1 MPVSARYA
9 LLAAP
14 FLLIAAC
21 GGAKSEDKAQAA
33 PKPAAGHATL
43 SGPAAP
49 GEKDMVLGSPDAP
62 ITLIEYASVTCPACA
77 AWHQQVLPEV
87 KAKYIDTGKVR
98 LVFREFPTPPVPMS
112 YIGSLLGRCAAEK
125 ASTDA
130 YFLVIATLMKTQRTW
145 IQGEDPK
152 AELMKIAAQAGMDE
166 AQFDACLKRQDLVDV
181 ISANV
186 DAGSETFKISR
197 TPSFV
202 INGEVANVRTIEEFD
217 AAFAPLLAAAGAQ

>member
-1 MPVSARYA
+1 MPFSTKIA

-14 FLLIAAC
+14 LLLIAAC
-21 GGAKSEDKAQAA
+21 GGAKSEEKALDA
-33 PKPAAGHATL
+33 PKPAATAAL
-43 SGPAAP
+43 VGPAAP

-77 AWHQQVLPEV
+77 AWHQEVLPEM
-87 KAKYIDTGKVR
+87 KSKYIDTGKVR

-125 ASTDA
+125 ANTDA

-186 DAGSETFKISR
+186 DAGADTFKISR

-217 AAFAPLLAAAGAQ
+217 AAFAPLLAASGAK